1 MGSELATELTMRYSW
16 TPTCSTLAQKYQ
28 RYGYVHTRPFLPGE
42 RYSVTREME
51 RNMRG
56 YKELQSELKEVR
68 QTLAKQEYTRQ
79 SLPKTV
85 VASFYKSP
93 VGCRTSKGEASSGL
107 NLHPE
112 LLFS

>member
-1 MGSELATELTMRYSW
+1 MRYSW

-42 RYSVTREME
+42 RYR
-51 RNMRG
+51 RG

-93 VGCRTSKGEASSGL
+93 VGCRTSKGTGGIFWSEPA
-107 NLHPE
+107 PRVTF
-112 LLFS
+112 FSDKKF